1 VGPRVGVFNCQVL
14 AGWCCA
20 LLFAL
25 KDVHAMRLD
34 KSLLRAFCGQAAGL
48 SGFWNFGGHAQ
59 KRKKSSTFPAETR
72 RLRVH
77 ISSGLSWQEV
87 TALDHVLPRTLPLLA
102 VSLESSSSPLKH
114 PTPPGVTKP
123 KSWKTPPPPRVPNT
137 GRRKSAPSAAHR
149 VPALPRHYPPPPS
162 ALVYPLIHGMNLEK
176 TLKKHRHQ

>member
-1 VGPRVGVFNCQVL
+1 MGPRVGVFNCQVL

-34 KSLLRAFCGQAAGL
+34 KSLLLRAFCGQAAGL

-87 TALDHVLPRTLPLLA
+87 TALDHVLPRTLPLLT

-123 KSWKTPPPPRVPNT
+123 KSWKTPPPPRASRST
-137 GRRKSAPSAAHR
+137 GTLRAGERGAATPVFWGILEVQRAPWLGAFSLFA
-149 VPALPRHYPPPPS
+149 PF
-162 ALVYPLIHGMNLEK
+162 LIRLYM
-176 TLKKHRHQ
+176 